1 MRDHVLACLPEEACG
16 LLGGSQG
23 VVRMVIPVLNSLHSR
38 IRFHM
43 DPQGQLSAMQRIEDE
58 GEEIVGI
65 YHSHPAGPRGPSESD
80 LAEAAYPEA
89 AYLIWAPALGA
100 WHCRAF
106 RIGPAGVAPL
116 KIRIEAGET
125 PLGLGGFQGR

>member
-1 MRDHVLACLPEEACG
+1 
-16 LLGGSQG
+16 
-23 VVRMVIPVLNSLHSR
+23 MVIPVLNGLRSR
-38 IRFHM
+38 TRFHM

-65 YHSHPAGPRGPSESD
+65 YHSHPAGPRGLSESD

-89 AYLIWAPALGA
+89 AYLIWAPAYGV
-100 WHCRAF
+100 WDCRAF
-106 RIGPAGVAPL
+106 RIGPAGAAPL

-125 PLGLGGFQGR
+125 TFGVGGFEDRGDMQGR